1 MEFLRKGVHN
11 SVSKGNSCAPVTE
24 KAREIRVLKKKYN
37 PEINV
42 TQQSNYL
49 VLVYIWW
56 LRSSVTSHRSCVTMN
71 EEFIKLLS
79 ISITPV
85 HIYSYVLAI
94 LISEN
99 F

>member
-49 VLVYIWW
+49 VLVYIW
-56 LRSSVTSHRSCVTMN
+56 
-71 EEFIKLLS
+71 
-79 ISITPV
+79 
-85 HIYSYVLAI
+85 
-94 LISEN
+94 
-99 F
+99 